1 MRYERVSFVAGLEN
15 PYRGGCDC
23 GLSRHYQSVTAQRFN
38 YVCDRTTTEILIFGK
53 LAISEFGCFCGTH
66 PKGKISG
73 LIPMAYQLIL
83 ASASRFS
90 VIKQFVAKRYR
101 TT

>member
-1 MRYERVSFVAGLEN
+1 VFFIAGFVPLWICTHF
-15 PYRGGCDC
+15 YRKIVGSKKRGN
-23 GLSRHYQSVTAQRFN
+23 Q
-38 YVCDRTTTEILIFGK
+38 
-53 LAISEFGCFCGTH
+53 FGCFCGTH

>member
-1 MRYERVSFVAGLEN
+1 MKMKKPNHDLKAYYCF
-15 PYRGGCDC
+15 
-23 GLSRHYQSVTAQRFN
+23 LSRSY
-38 YVCDRTTTEILIFGK
+38 DD
-53 LAISEFGCFCGTH
+53 GCFCGTH

-83 ASASRFS
+83 ASTSRFS